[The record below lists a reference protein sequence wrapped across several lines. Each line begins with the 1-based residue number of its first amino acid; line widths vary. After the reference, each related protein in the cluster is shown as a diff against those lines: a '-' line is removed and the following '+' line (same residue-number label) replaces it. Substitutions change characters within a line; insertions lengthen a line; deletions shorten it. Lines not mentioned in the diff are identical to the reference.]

1 MHLPRAKKIVQKRKK
16 KKKRIRTRKENDELV
31 EKARTEI
38 VEECERSMTLN
49 ETIDSSKKK
58 KKIER
63 E

>member
-1 MHLPRAKKIVQKRKK
+1 MHLPRATKIVLKRKR

-31 EKARTEI
+31 EKVRTEI
-38 VEECERSMTLN
+38 VEDCERSMTLN
-49 ETIDSSKKK
+49 ETIDSNKK